1 MVVSD
6 SAGGI
11 EFSLKGKTVVVT
23 GGEGRIGRRWV
34 EHLLRAGANVAS
46 FDAVRRDS
54 AAGASERADDA
65 RAFLR
70 CQVNVTERAS
80 LEAAL
85 EATVK
90 RFGDAPHG
98 LVNAAAIDSPPDAS
112 AAENG
117 PFEDYPDASL
127 DSVIDVNLKGV
138 VRTCQVVGGAM
149 ARAGRGSIVNI
160 SSIYGL
166 VSPDQRIY
174 EYRAARG
181 APFFKPVA
189 YSASKSGLLNVTRYL
204 ATYWG
209 KAKVRVNTLTLGGV
223 FDGQDPAFLEGY
235 TQRVPL
241 GRMATPGEYN
251 GALVFLL
258 SEASSYMTGAN
269 LVLDGGWTAW

>member
-1 MVVSD
+1 MAVSE
-6 SAGGI
+6 SASSN

-34 EHLLRAGANVAS
+34 EHLLYAGANVAS
-46 FDAVRRDS
+46 FDAVRRD
-54 AAGASERADDA
+54 APANHDA
-65 RAFLR
+65 RSFLR
-70 CQVNVTERAS
+70 CQVNVTERTS

-85 EATVK
+85 ETTVE
-90 RFGDAPHG
+90 RFGEAPHG

-138 VRTCQVVGGAM
+138 VRTCQVIGGAM

-181 APFFKPVA
+181 APPFFKPVA
-189 YSASKSGLLNVTRYL
+189 YSASKSGLLNVTRDL